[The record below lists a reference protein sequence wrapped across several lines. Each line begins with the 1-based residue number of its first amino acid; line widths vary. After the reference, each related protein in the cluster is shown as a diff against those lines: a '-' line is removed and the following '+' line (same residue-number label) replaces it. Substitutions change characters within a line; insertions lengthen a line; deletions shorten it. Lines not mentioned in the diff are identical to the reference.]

1 MIALAANDDD
11 PVTEKFDNSELVKV
25 LKENIKLFYEEKEL
39 REKREKEREKEF
51 NCIKELLCNEKR
63 EKELK
68 EVKELLCKII
78 SKDDDNGRP
87 HKTQ

>member
-51 NCIKELLCNEKR
+51 NCIKELLC
-63 EKELK
+63 
-68 EVKELLCKII
+68 KII
-78 SKDDDNGRP
+78 SKDDDN
-87 HKTQ
+87 KKKKCDL